1 MREQLWNV
9 NLWPS
14 DGFLLMRWCK
24 VQVRFGVDK
33 TYGLLARMVHRCSGS
48 HGAKLV
54 RRNSV

>member
-33 TYGLLARMVHRCSGS
+33 TYGLLARMVRWCCT
-48 HGAKLV
+48 AVVAPTLL
-54 RRNSV
+54 NW